1 MVSRQVGGEKGNSGD
16 LERVAEKK
24 QRSQDG

>member
-1 MVSRQVGGEKGNSGD
+1 MVSRQVGGEEGNSGD

-24 QRSQDG
+24 RRSQGG